1 MDMLN
6 NFRKLFA
13 YNAWANR
20 EALKSLRNSS
30 SPSPKALRFFCHI
43 VAAERLWHMRLLGNS
58 IQGFVV
64 WPEWTVEQC
73 AAEFAEVIE
82 RWDTYLAGMTPE
94 MLGHSIGYTNTMGE
108 AWHNMVSDVLTHVI
122 IHSGYHRGQI
132 AADIR
137 ASGGEPAYSD
147 YIHAVRQGLLDQRNA
162 DAG

>member
-1 MDMLN
+1 MIRH
-6 NFRKLFA
+6 FQKLFA

-20 EALKSLRNSS
+20 EALESLRNSS
-30 SPSPKALRFFCHI
+30 SPPKALRFFCHI
-43 VAAERLWHMRLLGNS
+43 MAAEHLWHTRLLGKS
-58 IQGFVV
+58 TQGFVV

-73 AAEFAEVIE
+73 GTEFTKVIE
-82 RWDTYLAGMTPE
+82 RWDTYLAGMTPK
-94 MLGHSIGYTNTMGE
+94 MLDHSIAYTNTMGE
-108 AWHNMVSDVLTHVI
+108 AWQNMVSDILTHVI

-147 YIHAVRQGLLDQRNA
+147 YIHAVRQGLYGQRNA